1 MNESKPI
8 TCPVC
13 RAVIDP
19 KTTVS
24 DDKAAWT
31 PTMVDSLAKTQ
42 PWVHFLAGL
51 GFLFGCLA
59 GLAVVGYAIYGL
71 TVILDGGPLR
81 GDRFVFAATVLIFRR
96 RTLRARG
103 HEVAARIS

>member
-1 MNESKPI
+1 MNESKSI

-13 RAVIDP
+13 RTVT
-19 KTTVS
+19 KTEATVR
-24 DDKAAWT
+24 DNKAACT

-59 GLAVVGYAIYGL
+59 GLAAVGYAVFGL
-71 TVILDGGPLR
+71 TAIVNEGPLGAKGLSPQQR
-81 GDRFVFAATVLIFRR
+81 C
-96 RTLRARG
+96 
-103 HEVAARIS
+103 